1 MEIKILVWEARNRK
15 NISLEKLAELSGVS
29 SSTINRIETGK
40 TSPTM
45 DKLLKIAEALHVEV
59 TDLFKATNN
68 YNNSDDDEQQI

>member
-45 DKLLKIAEALHVEV
+45 DKLVKIAEALQVEV
-59 TDLFKATNN
+59 TDLFEITNN
-68 YNNSDDDEQQI
+68 YSNSEDDNQ